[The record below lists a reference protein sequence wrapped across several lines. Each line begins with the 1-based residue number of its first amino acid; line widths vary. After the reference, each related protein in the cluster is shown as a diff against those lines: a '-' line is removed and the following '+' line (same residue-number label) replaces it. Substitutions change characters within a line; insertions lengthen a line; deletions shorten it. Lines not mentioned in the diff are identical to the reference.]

1 MSDGGKG
8 SAPRPFSVS
17 QEKFA
22 NNFDAI
28 FGKKNIEK
36 AEEIH
41 SDKGYELGTEE
52 EQKAFAKKRQEAA
65 LDEMVRV
72 SEEMGLYDDEFESI
86 HKYNEETRDVK
97 FRQLNK

>member
-28 FGKKNIEK
+28 FRKNIK
-36 AEEIH
+36 AAEEIH
-41 SDKGYELGTEE
+41 SDKGYQLGNKEDQE
-52 EQKAFAKKRQEAA
+52 AFAKKRQEAA

-72 SEEMGLYDDEFESI
+72 SEEMGLYDDEFDAI
-86 HKYNEETRDVK
+86 HKYNEETKEVK
-97 FRQLNK
+97 LRQFNK